1 MDVNPGTFLRQPP
14 SPHRPSDRDDDDVA
28 VHVRQFA
35 HSLAEGEAQI
45 VTTRTQGTQS
55 STRHQSSSS
64 SEPGSRLGPRARGQD
79 IKTGIFVSDD
89 SCGPCVH
96 GSLFPLLVS
105 MDRHADATPHPRPSP
120 CPRLPA
126 RRPSTSVHPQADHR
140 IVPCMHCTLGTSPH
154 RGGVPSAVSGCHDLT
169 TDNLDSPALPI
180 GGRALTSVTFSAFGY
195 SWSHGS
201 CAPSVT
207 FIN

>member
-1 MDVNPGTFLRQPP
+1 MHGVWFPRILLGRPNARLYYLFFSSDSSHIHPLLGSPSCIFPTVSSMDVNPGTFLRQPP

-89 SCGPCVH
+89 SCGHCVH
-96 GSLFPLLVS
+96 GSLVPPPRFNGQTRRRDSTPTPISVS
-105 MDRHADATPHPRPSP
+105 SSPSP
-120 CPRLPA
+120 TPIDERPPA
-126 RRPSTSVHPQADHR
+126 GRSSHRSLYALHAWHVSTPWRRP
-140 IVPCMHCTLGTSPH
+140 
-154 RGGVPSAVSGCHDLT
+154 
-169 TDNLDSPALPI
+169 
-180 GGRALTSVTFSAFGY
+180 
-195 SWSHGS
+195 
-201 CAPSVT
+201 
-207 FIN
+207 